1 MAHPLPHIPIQS
13 PKKYDVFIS
22 FRGVDTRYNFT
33 SHLHKALLQKKLLP
47 YMDERLERGDKI
59 SHALLKAI
67 EDSKL
72 SIIVFS
78 EKYASS
84 SWCLDELVH
93 ILRCKERNKQ
103 IVVPIFYHVSPSDVR
118 KQVGSYGVAFG
129 TLEER
134 FKNNLDKLNQWRA
147 ALTSAA
153 NLSGWDAPTTRDESD
168 LIERIVLDTTEKLN
182 YVSLSNDFNG
192 LVGMDKRSE
201 HVESLLLIESSQDV
215 RIVGIWGM
223 GGMGKT
229 TLAHVI
235 FSRLHYQFEGYSFLE
250 NVREQWQQR
259 GRLDLRNKFFAELL
273 EEENQDMVNMR
284 FVKDRICRK
293 RVLIVLDDLDDLEQ
307 FEELVRGRDWFS
319 PGSRIIVTT
328 RNKQLLKNI
337 EVDRIYKAEQLDEDE
352 ALQLFCLNAF
362 KRNTPT
368 RSYIELSRKV
378 VNYAAGMPLALKV
391 LGSHLY
397 LKKKEEW
404 NSALNKLKI
413 VPNKKIQNILRISFD
428 GLDDKEKD
436 IFLDV
441 ACFFKGERKDFV
453 ERILD
458 DSCVFADIIRT
469 LIDKSLVSVTRYK
482 KLWMHDLIQE
492 MGWEI
497 VRQECIK
504 EPGMRSRLWIADDIC
519 HVLKNV
525 TGGAKVEGIFLNMSK
540 IRGNHLKLKPVVFK
554 KMHNLR
560 LLEISGDSGQMDQ
573 CKLDLPQGLDTL
585 PDSLR
590 YLNWLEYPLK
600 SFPSSFRP
608 QNLVELNMPSSQ
620 LEQLWSEFQHLD
632 NLKVVKLSFSTKL
645 THIPDFSRANLKS
658 LYLNGCKGLV
668 EVPPLRFQQVLGK
681 SVRKE
686 RTKRRGFTK
695 YDNMGYWTPTE
706 NDWMPVWW
714 MFPIDIDY
722 SLNLSGCS
730 NLKAFPEMSGNI
742 QYLSLRSTAVEE
754 MHSSICSLDN
764 LVLLDLNNC
773 KCLKNL
779 PRSIGRLESLD
790 HLDLGGCTSIDG
802 FPELPRNI
810 RSLHLSGTNIKH
822 VPSSSFECL
831 PSLEDLYLNN
841 CTRLETL
848 PTSICKLKSLV
859 TLNLTDC
866 SELKNFP
873 EILEPMECLKDLYL
887 DRTGI
892 IKLHSSIENLIGL
905 RWLLLRECENLEFVP
920 NNMYNMRRLE
930 LLGLSK
936 CSKLESLPAV
946 SGDFHFK
953 IEVDLS
959 HSNMLKLADW
969 NNGSSSLPML
979 DPSGTII
986 NKRPASIERLSNMIL
1001 FLLDKGESSQFS
1013 IATNFIRS
1021 FMECQ
1026 CWQNLSNK
1034 RFPNFSFCGCSRF
1047 DVVECNNMVIE
1058 FLLTLLYEATSFVLL
1073 DGELTQTICP
1083 RINLCCPGHEILE
1096 WFDYQCDGSS
1106 IDISLSPHYTSFL
1119 GFAFCIVVEFEHYCI
1134 DLNRLN
1140 YRCEY
1145 HFKTYNIGESR
1156 KCSWSFQRP
1165 ENVKGELEIIILSS
1179 DHMFMGYIPADY
1191 QDYCDAMEV
1200 SFEFYLEQND
1210 WEALVNIGN
1219 SRVKKCGIHMLD
1231 LLDAEEFGIIN
1242 ITSDQHGQGELESND
1257 ISNEV
1262 GPSKSDSMDSDTDYN
1277 IDSHIAEY
1285 FNPRDC

>member
-1 MAHPLPHIPIQS
+1 MVPGLPPSPIHS

-33 SHLHKALLQKKLLP
+33 SHLHEALLHKKLLT
-47 YMDERLERGDKI
+47 YMDERLERGDEI
-59 SHALLKAI
+59 SHALLEAI
-67 EDSKL
+67 EDAKL
-72 SIIVFS
+72 SVIVFS
-78 EKYASS
+78 ENYASS

-93 ILRCKERNKQ
+93 ILRCKERNRQ
-103 IVVPIFYHVSPSDVR
+103 IVVPIFYHVSPSDIR

-153 NLSGWDAPTTRDESD
+153 NISGWDAPTTRYLLLTSD
-168 LIERIVLDTTEKLN
+168 LIKRIVQDTMEKLN
-182 YVSLSNDFNG
+182 SVSLSDDLNG
-192 LVGMDKRSE
+192 LIGIDKRIE

-235 FSRLHYQFEGYSFLE
+235 YSRLYYQFEGYCFLE
-250 NVREQWQQR
+250 NVREQWQKC
-259 GRLDLRNKFFAELL
+259 GRLGLRNKLFAELL
-273 EEENQDMVNMR
+273 GEENQDMVNML
-284 FVKDRICRK
+284 FVKARLCRTK
-293 RVLIVLDDLDDLEQ
+293 VLIVLDDLDELAQ
-307 FEELVRGRDWFS
+307 FEDLIGGRNWFS
-319 PGSRIIVTT
+319 HGSRIIVTT
-328 RNKQLLKNI
+328 RNKQVLKNI
-337 EVDRIYKAEQLDEDE
+337 EVDRIYKAEQLEEDE

-362 KRNTPT
+362 KRNTPS

-378 VNYAAGMPLALKV
+378 VNYAVGMPLALKV

-397 LKKKEEW
+397 SKNKEEW
-404 NSALNKLKI
+404 NSALNKLKV
-413 VPNKKIQNILRISFD
+413 VPNKKIQNILRISYD

-441 ACFFKGERKDFV
+441 ACFFKGDRKDFV
-453 ERILD
+453 ERIVD
-458 DSCVFADIIRT
+458 DGCGFADIIRT

-482 KLWMHDLIQE
+482 ELWMHDLIQE

-504 EPGMRSRLWIADDIC
+504 EPGMRSRLWITDDIC

-525 TGGAKVEGIFLNMSK
+525 SVTLFVLNFQGGAKVEGIFLNISK

-560 LLEISGDSGQMDQ
+560 LLKISGDFGQMDN
-573 CKLDLPQGLDTL
+573 CKLHLPQGLDTL

-590 YLNWLEYPLK
+590 YLNWIEYPLK
-600 SFPSSFRP
+600 SLPSNFMP

-620 LEQLWSEFQHLD
+620 LEQLWSEFQHLE

-658 LYLNGCKGLV
+658 LYLNGCNSLV
-668 EVPPLRFQQVLGK
+668 AVPPLRFQQVLDK
-681 SVRKE
+681 RVRKE
-686 RTKRRGFTK
+686 RKKRISFATLLADS
-695 YDNMGYWTPTE
+695 YLTPIE
-706 NDWMPVWW
+706 SDYRPFWW
-714 MFPIDIDY
+714 MFPKVMDY
-722 SLNLSGCS
+722 SLDLSHCS

-742 QYLSLRSTAVEE
+742 QYLFLRSNAIEE
-754 MHSSICSLDN
+754 LHSSIWSLDN
-764 LVLLDLNNC
+764 LVFLDLNDC

-790 HLDLGGCTSIDG
+790 HLDLGGCISIDR

-810 RSLHLSGTNIKH
+810 RSLHLSGTNIKR

-848 PTSICKLKSLV
+848 PTSIYRLKSLV

-866 SELKNFP
+866 SELKSFP

-892 IKLHSSIENLIGL
+892 IKLHSSIENLTGL
-905 RWLLLRECENLEFVP
+905 RWLLLRECKNLEFVP
-920 NNMYNMRRLE
+920 NSIYNMSRLE
-930 LLGLSK
+930 LLGLSE
-936 CSKLESLPAV
+936 CPKLESLPALL
-946 SGDFHFK
+946 GDFHFK

-959 HSNMLKLADW
+959 YSSILKLPDW
-969 NNGSSSLPML
+969 NYGLSSLPML
-979 DPSGTII
+979 DPSGAII
-986 NKRPASIERLSNMIL
+986 NRRPVSIERHSNMFL
-1001 FLLDKGESSQFS
+1001 SLLDKRGTSHFTT
-1013 IATNFIRS
+1013 ATNFLGSVR
-1021 FMECQ
+1021 ECR
-1026 CWQNLSNK
+1026 CWRNLSYR
-1034 RFPNFSFCGCSRF
+1034 RFPNFSFCACSRF
-1047 DVVECNNMVIE
+1047 DVVECNNMVID

-1073 DGELTQTICP
+1073 DGELEETIYP
-1083 RINLCCPGHEILE
+1083 RINLCCPGHEINI
-1096 WFDYQCDGSS
+1096 WFNYQCDGSS
-1106 IDISLSPHYTSFL
+1106 IDVNLSPHWHHTNYFL
-1119 GFAFCIVVEFEHYCI
+1119 GFSFCIIVEFEHYSI

-1145 HFKTYNIGESR
+1145 HFKTYNGESR
-1156 KCSWSFQRP
+1156 KYSWSFQRP
-1165 ENVKGELEIIILSS
+1165 ESVKGELEIIILSS
-1179 DHMFMGYIPADY
+1179 DHMFVGYIPADY
-1191 QDYCDAMEV
+1191 QDYCDAIEV
-1200 SFEFYLEQND
+1200 SFEFYLEQNE
-1210 WEALVNIGN
+1210 WEALVNVGN
-1219 SRVKKCGIHMLD
+1219 SRVKKCGIRMLD
-1231 LLDAEEFGIIN
+1231 LQDAQAFGIIN
-1242 ITSDQHGQGELESND
+1242 ITNDQHGEGELDLND

-1262 GPSKSDSMDSDTDYN
+1262 EPSESESIDSDTD
-1277 IDSHIAEY
+1277 
-1285 FNPRDC
+1285 

>member
-1 MAHPLPHIPIQS
+1 MAHTLPPFPIQS

-47 YMDERLERGDKI
+47 YMDERLERGDEI
-59 SHALLKAI
+59 SYALLKAI

-72 SIIVFS
+72 SVIVFS
-78 EKYASS
+78 ENYASS
-84 SWCLDELVH
+84 PWCLDELVH
-93 ILRCKERNKQ
+93 ILRCKERNRQ

-134 FKNNLDKLNQWRA
+134 FKNNVDKLNQWRA

-168 LIERIVLDTTEKLN
+168 LIKRTVQDTMEKLN
-182 YVSLSNDFNG
+182 SVSQSDDFNG
-192 LVGMDKRSE
+192 LVGIDKRIE

-235 FSRLHYQFEGYSFLE
+235 YSQLYYQFEGYCFLE
-250 NVREQWQQR
+250 NVREQWQKC
-259 GRLDLRNKFFAELL
+259 GRLGLRNKLFAELL
-273 EEENQDMVNMR
+273 GEENQDVVNML
-284 FVKDRICRK
+284 FVKARLCRK
-293 RVLIVLDDLDDLEQ
+293 KVLIVLDDLDELEQ
-307 FEELVRGRDWFS
+307 YEDLIGGRNWFS

-337 EVDRIYKAEQLDEDE
+337 EVDRIYKAEKLDEDE

-368 RSYIELSRKV
+368 RSYVELSRKV

-397 LKKKEEW
+397 SKKKEEW
-404 NSALNKLKI
+404 NSALNKLKV
-413 VPNKKIQNILRISFD
+413 VPNKKIQNILKLSYD

-436 IFLDV
+436 MFLDI
-441 ACFFKGERKDFV
+441 ACFFKGDRKDFV

-458 DSCVFADIIRT
+458 DSCGFADIIRV

-482 KLWMHDLIQE
+482 ELWMHDLMQE

-504 EPGMRSRLWIADDIC
+504 EPGMRSRLWITEDIC
-519 HVLKNV
+519 RVLKND
-525 TGGAKVEGIFLNMSK
+525 TGSAKVEGIFLNMSE
-540 IRGNHLKLKPVVFK
+540 IGGNHMKLKPTVFE
-554 KMHNLR
+554 KMYNLR
-560 LLEISGDSGQMDQ
+560 LLEISGRRYK
-573 CKLDLPQGLDTL
+573 CKLNLPQHLDTKLHLPQGLDTL

-600 SFPSSFRP
+600 SLPSSFMP

-645 THIPDFSRANLKS
+645 THIPDFSQANLKS
-658 LYLNGCKGLV
+658 LYLNGCKSLV
-668 EVPPLRFQQVLGK
+668 EVPPLRFQQVLDK
-681 SVRKE
+681 SVREE

-695 YDNMGYWTPTE
+695 YDSVGYLTPIE
-706 NDWMPVWW
+706 SDYRPFWW
-714 MFPIDIDY
+714 MFPKVMDY
-722 SLNLSGCS
+722 SLDLSHCS

-742 QYLSLRSTAVEE
+742 QYLSLRWTAVEE
-754 MHSSICSLDN
+754 LHSSIWSLNN
-764 LVLLDLNNC
+764 LVLLDLNGC

-779 PRSIGRLESLD
+779 PRSIVQLESLD
-790 HLDLGGCTSIDG
+790 HLDLGGCISIDG

-859 TLNLTDC
+859 TLNLSDC
-866 SELKNFP
+866 SQLKSFP
-873 EILEPMECLKDLYL
+873 EILEPMECMKDLYL
-887 DRTGI
+887 DRTGF

-920 NNMYNMRRLE
+920 NNVYNMSRLE

-959 HSNMLKLADW
+959 HSNMLELADW

-979 DPSGTII
+979 DPSGTTI
-986 NKRPASIERLSNMIL
+986 NKRPVSIEKLSNMVL

-1026 CWQNLSNK
+1026 CWQNLANK
-1034 RFPNFSFCGCSRF
+1034 RFPNFSFCACSRF

-1058 FLLTLLYEATSFVLL
+1058 FLLTLLYEVTSFVLP
-1073 DGELTQTICP
+1073 DGELTETLCP
-1083 RINLCCPGHEILE
+1083 RINLCCPGHKILE

-1106 IDISLSPHYTSFL
+1106 MDINLSPHWHYTNYFL
-1119 GFAFCIVVEFEHYCI
+1119 GFAFCIVVEFENYCI

-1145 HFKTYNIGESR
+1145 HFKTYNGESR

-1210 WEALVNIGN
+1210 WEALVNVGN
-1219 SRVKKCGIHMLD
+1219 SRVKKCGIRMLD
-1231 LLDAEEFGIIN
+1231 LLDAQEFGIIN
-1242 ITSDQHGQGELESND
+1242 ITSDQHGEGELELND

-1262 GPSKSDSMDSDTDYN
+1262 EPSESDSMDSDTG
-1277 IDSHIAEY
+1277 
-1285 FNPRDC
+1285 